1 MIRSEECSSRKVVS
15 AASIHRTYTKIK
27 LHQKDS
33 LTLTSKISQK
43 QKEGD
48 TGKCMYK
55 NLALQMQTHK
65 MT

>member
-15 AASIHRTYTKIK
+15 AASIHRTYSKNETASKGLSHI
-27 LHQKDS
+27 D
-33 LTLTSKISQK
+33 TKISQK

-55 NLALQMQTHK
+55 NLHYKCKLIK
-65 MT
+65 